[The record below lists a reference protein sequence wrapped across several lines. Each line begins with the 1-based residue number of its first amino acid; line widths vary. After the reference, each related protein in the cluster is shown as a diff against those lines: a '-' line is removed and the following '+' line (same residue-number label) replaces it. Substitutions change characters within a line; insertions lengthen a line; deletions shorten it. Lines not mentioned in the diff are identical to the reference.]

1 MGISLAQVQERRG
14 AWLADLDLRVGAL
27 PLASFLTSCDVVVE
41 QRLGIFGC
49 RPGVRSRRASSRA
62 ARRAGSR
69 HGSSRRRRAPGG
81 EPNTLGR
88 CNATRPALTLTKA
101 TATPSVCLGPCR
113 ANIASPRLHPSTPEG
128 RVHVAKKTV
137 LVSNVSGEE
146 IARPG
151 TRKSRPFRFL
161 PLRRRLALAAALV
174 LALTGVGTA
183 FAVGGRLGDLDA
195 FFEFFDNQANDP
207 SIPRLIGDRAVVT
220 RGEDWAFVAWRSTR
234 GLCTSLVFPENQGAT
249 GCGLPVVGAPRETR
263 APEHLIVG
271 STYHRRPDDDLWVE
285 GVVAANVSRVEVEL
299 NDGRPL
305 QAPVYEA
312 PAALGLELKFFL
324 VRTRPPEYGAPKVE
338 VRELLLPVR
347 AFSAYDARGRLLE
360 RLSTAAAP

>member
-1 MGISLAQVQERRG
+1 MS
-14 AWLADLDLRVGAL
+14 
-27 PLASFLTSCDVVVE
+27 
-41 QRLGIFGC
+41 
-49 RPGVRSRRASSRA
+49 RSANP
-62 ARRAGSR
+62 
-69 HGSSRRRRAPGG
+69 RRRRV
-81 EPNTLGR
+81 
-88 CNATRPALTLTKA
+88 
-101 TATPSVCLGPCR
+101 S
-113 ANIASPRLHPSTPEG
+113 IEG
-128 RVHVAKKTV
+128 
-137 LVSNVSGEE
+137 L
-146 IARPG
+146 
-151 TRKSRPFRFL
+151 F
-161 PLRRRLALAAALV
+161 ALAGALV

-234 GLCTSLVFPENQGAT
+234 GLCTSLVFPENHGAT

-305 QAPVYEA
+305 QTPAPGYLGA
-312 PAALGLELKFFL
+312 DAAGARH
-324 VRTRPPEYGAPKVE
+324 VRCPRR
-338 VRELLLPVR
+338 RE
-347 AFSAYDARGRLLE
+347 SK
-360 RLSTAAAP
+360 